1 MYDSGASREREPKI
15 SYKTGQFHSVIV
27 HNRVHNL
34 LPLMPLEQYIRQ
46 SILWQSKRKQIREK
60 EKRKSVTHPFIWSAS

>member
-1 MYDSGASREREPKI
+1 
-15 SYKTGQFHSVIV
+15 
-27 HNRVHNL
+27 
-34 LPLMPLEQYIRQ
+34 MPLEQYIRQ